1 MIRPGFLIL
10 VGSFALAATSAAA
23 ADTVLVCEQTGG
35 SMADKSG
42 EVPNKTFTLSFAQK
56 GSKLSNIAVEDPQ
69 LVLNPLGD
77 IPVYSS
83 GSSRDGSFTIT
94 KTEPAAPKPL
104 KMAGKVGRD
113 NTLNF
118 TEKSLSLALNL
129 VPSAA
134 DGTYDFTF
142 SGSRLIGGS
151 FRAMFEGEGVC
162 RPQALTE
169 E

>member
-1 MIRPGFLIL
+1 MIRSGIL
-10 VGSFALAATSAAA
+10 VLAGSFALAATSASA
-23 ADTVLVCEQTGG
+23 ADSVLVCEQTGG

-42 EVPNKTFTLSFAQK
+42 EVPHKTFTLSFARK
-56 GSKLSNIAVEDPQ
+56 GSKLSNIAVDDPQ

-83 GSSRDGSFTIT
+83 GQSRDGAFTFT

-104 KMAGKVGRD
+104 KLAGKVGKD
-113 NTLNF
+113 DALNF
-118 TEKSLSLALNL
+118 TEKSLSLVLSL
-129 VPSAA
+129 VPNAEA
-134 DGTYDFTF
+134 GAYDFTF
-142 SGSRLIGGS
+142 SGSRLLGGS